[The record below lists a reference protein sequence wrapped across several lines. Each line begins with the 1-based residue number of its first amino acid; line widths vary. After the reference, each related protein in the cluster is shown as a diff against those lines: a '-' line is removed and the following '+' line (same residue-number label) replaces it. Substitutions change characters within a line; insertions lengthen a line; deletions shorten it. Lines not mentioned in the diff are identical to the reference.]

1 MESITE
7 LSVAMDVLAF
17 LREAYEEKSFIHAL
31 VSSINLFFYSIRLI
45 TNKAKYSAGSN
56 ECIVDK
62 TRRNWCPHCRL
73 QKCFAVG
80 MNVLAVQDERGPRH
94 LKLKSKIKTLISM
107 DSYSILNTN
116 EMKILKFHSEQ
127 KYKNDN
133 QQEILIQV
141 LMTCLNQ
148 AQQNEYFY
156 SISKTQR
163 NFILKHVWSE
173 LFLLK
178 ISYWPID
185 ITNAIERCGFK
196 HLMDLIKELR
206 GLNPDLMELSLLEK
220 IILSRP
226 EYAVDNKEH
235 LNLKFNLE
243 NALIR
248 LASYISSVPQT
259 SEASFFLNLG
269 KNNKKLYEIEK
280 LMEGGVCLDVSNVAR
295 FGKLLL
301 ALKNLSFGS
310 YQGPL
315 HNLFAEIIDI
325 NFK

>member
-1 MESITE
+1 
-7 LSVAMDVLAF
+7 
-17 LREAYEEKSFIHAL
+17 
-31 VSSINLFFYSIRLI
+31 
-45 TNKAKYSAGSN
+45 
-56 ECIVDK
+56 
-62 TRRNWCPHCRL
+62 
-73 QKCFAVG
+73 
-80 MNVLAVQDERGPRH
+80 MNALAVQDERGPRH
-94 LKLKSKIKTLISM
+94 LKLKSNSKSLI
-107 DSYSILNTN
+107 TN
-116 EMKILKFHSEQ
+116 RNGLSLLKLDNVQ
-127 KYKNDN
+127 KYNYDN
-133 QQEILIQV
+133 QQDILIQV

-156 SISKTQR
+156 SISKIQR

-185 ITNAIERCGFK
+185 VTNAIERCGFK
-196 HLMDLIKELR
+196 HLMDLMEELR

-243 NALIR
+243 NALVR
-248 LASYISSVPQT
+248 LASYISSSIPQT
-259 SEASFFLNLG
+259 YEASFLSNSE
-269 KNNKKLYEIEK
+269 KLHKIEK
-280 LMEGGVCLDVSNVAR
+280 SKDKGVALDVAR

-310 YQGPL
+310 YHGPL
-315 HNLFAEIIDI
+315 HNLFGEIIDM

>member
-1 MESITE
+1 MIK
-7 LSVAMDVLAF
+7 V
-17 LREAYEEKSFIHAL
+17 K
-31 VSSINLFFYSIRLI
+31 N
-45 TNKAKYSAGSN
+45 SAGTK
-56 ECIVDK
+56 ECTVDK
-62 TRRNWCPHCRL
+62 SRRNWCPHCRL
-73 QKCFAVG
+73 QKCFEVG

-94 LKLKSKIKTLISM
+94 LKLKYNSKS
-107 DSYSILNTN
+107 SITNRNGLNLL
-116 EMKILKFHSEQ
+116 KINNVQ
-127 KYKNDN
+127 KCNHDN

-148 AQQNEYFY
+148 AQQNEYFF
-156 SISKTQR
+156 SISKIQR

-185 ITNAIERCGFK
+185 VTNAIERCGFK

-226 EYAVDNKEH
+226 EYAVDIQEH

-243 NALIR
+243 NALVR
-248 LASYISSVPQT
+248 LASYISSIPQT
-259 SEASFFLNLG
+259 YEASLISNS
-269 KNNKKLYEIEK
+269 KNNLEK
-280 LMEGGVCLDVSNVAR
+280 LHKIENFNEKGISLDVAR
-295 FGKLLL
+295 FGKLLH

-310 YQGPL
+310 YQGAL
-315 HNLFAEIIDI
+315 HNLFGEIIDI